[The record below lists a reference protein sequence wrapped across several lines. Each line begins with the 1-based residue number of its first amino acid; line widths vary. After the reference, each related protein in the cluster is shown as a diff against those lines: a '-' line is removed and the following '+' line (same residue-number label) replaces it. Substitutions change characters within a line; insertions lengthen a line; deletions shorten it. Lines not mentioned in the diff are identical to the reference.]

1 MNNLF
6 DISEI
11 KKALQFLKGDN
22 NLFEVRLIKSKYNA
36 SGYFTSIEKLIN
48 ELSRINTQSGVN
60 FYFSLNKINYSCY
73 SREQRD
79 KFIEYASPTTSDN
92 DIDKFEWLM
101 IDLDPERASGTSS
114 SNVELEYA
122 KVKANDIF
130 KFLFKNGFNYPVV
143 ALSGNG
149 IHLLYKIDLDNTSEN
164 KELLKN
170 VLITLDSIFSDNKVK
185 VDTTTFNP
193 ARICKLYG
201 TMAKKGFNSTDRPH
215 RLSKIV
221 TYPNVVITTKDKLE
235 LLLNYL
241 PKINYEIKTNNYGHF
256 DLEDF
261 LKKYNIN
268 YKERTSCNIGT
279 KYVLEE
285 CIFDSNHKAPDSA
298 IFVMNNGVIGYK
310 CFHNSCSSYS
320 WKDVRK
326 KFEPDYEKNYI
337 VNNISKNEILLP
349 KNCSNVN
356 ALLTVDSITIP
367 EFIEREYT
375 NINGLDYLLKGIEY
389 GKLSLWSGITN
400 HGKTTLMTQIAKEC
414 IKNAKKIFYFSGEQ
428 TAEEFKNYL
437 YLGLCS
443 REQLEYVKDVQNKN
457 IVDIKPKKEVIDMLD
472 DLYKDYIYIF
482 NNNTSNNTIEYMI
495 EIMTVALKSGVR
507 IFFID
512 NFMQLDDSEKLE
524 KQTKIVE
531 AFKKFARDNNTIV
544 NLVAHP
550 RKTQFQKNRLTIFDI
565 AGTQNIA
572 NKSANICTIIRTDLL
587 PDSELKEIGSIVAKN
602 NYDINDCDA
611 VVEVIKTKGN
621 SCKMVGL
628 LYDRELKK
636 YIEAPIK
643 SVISNENV
651 IKKLPINWNKNKK
664 EKKELY
670 D

>member
-1 MNNLF
+1 MNSLF
-6 DISEI
+6 DVSEI
-11 KKALQFLKGDN
+11 RKALKFLKGDN

-36 SGYFTSIEKLIN
+36 SGYFTSVEKLIS

-60 FYFSLNKINYSCY
+60 FYFSLNKINESCY

-79 KFIEYASPTTSDN
+79 KFIEYANPTTSDN
-92 DIDKFEWLM
+92 DIDKYEWLM

-114 SNVELEYA
+114 SNAELEYA
-122 KVKANDIF
+122 KSKANDIF
-130 KFLFKNGFNYPVV
+130 KFLYKNGFNYPVV

-149 IHLLYKIDLDNTSEN
+149 IHLLYKIDLDNISEN
-164 KELLKN
+164 KDLLKN
-170 VLITLDSIFSDNKVK
+170 VLITLDSIFSDCNVK

-221 TYPNVVITTKDKLE
+221 SYPDVVVTPKNKLE

-241 PKINYEIKTNNYGHF
+241 PKINYEEKTNTYNHF
-256 DLEDF
+256 DLEEF
-261 LKKYNIN
+261 LKKYNISF
-268 YKERTSCNIGT
+268 KERTNCNIGT
-279 KYVLEE
+279 KYVLDE

-298 IFVMNNGVIGYK
+298 IFLMNNGAIGYK
-310 CFHNSCSSYS
+310 CFHNSCSNYS
-320 WKDVRK
+320 WKDVRNR
-326 KFEPDYEKNYI
+326 FEPNYERNY
-337 VNNISKNEILLP
+337 VTNNKLSNNIVLP
-349 KNCSNVN
+349 KNDNNIN
-356 ALLTVDSITIP
+356 ALLTVDNITIP
-367 EFIEREYT
+367 AFIEREYT

-437 YLGLCS
+437 YLGLCT
-443 REQLEYVKDVQNKN
+443 REQLEYIKDIQNKN
-457 IVDIKPKKEVIDMLD
+457 IVDIKPKKEVIEMLD

-482 NNNTSNNTIEYMI
+482 NNNSSNNTIDYMI
-495 EIMTVALKSGVR
+495 EIMNLALKKGVR

-587 PDSELKEIGSIVAKN
+587 PDNELKEIGSLIAKN

-628 LYDRELKK
+628 IYDRELKK
-636 YIEAPIK
+636 YIEAPVK